1 LSIIRSFL
9 VTAFVVDFFWYN
21 VSLIVDVKLSSTKT
35 AKIAIWRGDD
45 PYTLAESFA
54 KIYSLEARARDL
66 LVNVIRQSMSQN
78 DLLPPEVEE
87 NILASNSCDLADGT
101 VNTKRRVGG
110 NIERLDGRNHDRGG
124 MHHSSVDAEADY
136 YSDGDGDSN
145 GDEFDNENCEYGS
158 SAGEGERQGGED
170 DEMYG
175 SASSES
181 RLSQESDISSDE
193 ASLAG
198 SVSNT
203 NSGSLTA

>member
-1 LSIIRSFL
+1 L
-9 VTAFVVDFFWYN
+9 WYN

-87 NILASNSCDLADGT
+87 NVLADGT

-110 NIERLDGRNHDRGG
+110 NVERLDGRNHDIGG
-124 MHHSSVDAEADY
+124 MHNSSIDAEADYY

-145 GDEFDNENCEYGS
+145 GDELDIENCEYGS

-198 SVSNT
+198 SVSIT